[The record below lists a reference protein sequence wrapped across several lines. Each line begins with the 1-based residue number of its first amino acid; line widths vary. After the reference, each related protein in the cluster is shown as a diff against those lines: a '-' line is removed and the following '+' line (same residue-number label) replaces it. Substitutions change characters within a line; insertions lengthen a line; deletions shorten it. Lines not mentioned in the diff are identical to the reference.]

1 MRSKRKISIDAILL
15 IILVLSVFEVVFF
28 IILKAGVFQRSTPAL
43 QRISYVLVNR
53 YSYILDMLNDISLAY
68 IMSYIFYVV
77 VLIPENRKQQSINKY
92 VSIYLSNM
100 SQSLDDIIQISNE
113 FTNTGGKN
121 LTDSPNVVSV
131 LRRDTGRY
139 EFLSYREHFIKFY
152 LHFNEEYQHMS
163 HYIAFIDND
172 LRDCLYEIV
181 TCDFLNKINDLLINA
196 NDNEFDNVFEDNF
209 NITAI
214 AELTVRLKQLF

>member
-15 IILVLSVFEVVFF
+15 IILVLSVFEVFFF

-43 QRISYVLVNR
+43 QSISYILVNR

-92 VSIYLSNM
+92 VSIYLSNI
-100 SQSLDDIIQISNE
+100 SQSLEDIIQISNE
-113 FTNTGGKN
+113 FTNTGGKK
-121 LTDSPNVVSV
+121 LTNSPNAVSV

-163 HYIAFIDND
+163 HYIAFIDDD

-181 TCDFLNKINDLLINA
+181 TCDFLKKIKDLLINA
-196 NDNEFDNVFEDNF
+196 NDNEFDDIFEDNF